1 MGDRDSPPWS
11 AAAMKPALV
20 LALVAAALAGG
31 AHAVD
36 VYKWKDGKGV
46 VHYGD
51 RPASGASAARVSV
64 RDDQVDPDDAARAQQ
79 RLSETQDRLQDE
91 ASSDEPEMPP
101 RETVRPKAQA
111 DTGSCAYKWR
121 LYMQSQG
128 CFDSHRVAGGKGVT
142 RNGAR
147 VCPQIVQ
154 PDCPHP

>member
-1 MGDRDSPPWS
+1 
-11 AAAMKPALV
+11 MKPLLAAV
-20 LALVAAALAGG
+20 LAAAALAGG

-36 VYKWKDGKGV
+36 VYKWKDSKGV

-64 RDDQVDPDDAARAQQ
+64 RDDQPDPDDVARAQQ
-79 RLSETQDRLQDE
+79 RLAETQDRLQDDVE
-91 ASSDEPEMPP
+91 SDIPVTP
-101 RETVRPKAQA
+101 RRPVVRPKAQA

-128 CFDSHRVAGGKGVT
+128 CFEQHRVAGGKGVT
-142 RNGAR
+142 RSGAS

-154 PDCPHP
+154 PDCPQQ

>member
-1 MGDRDSPPWS
+1 MKLPL
-11 AAAMKPALV
+11 AA
-20 LALVAAALAGG
+20 ALVAAALAGA

-51 RPASGASAARVSV
+51 RPASGASAARVNV
-64 RDDQVDPDDAARAQQ
+64 RDDQPDPDDVAQAQQ
-79 RLSETQDRLQDE
+79 RLSEAQDRLQDDVE
-91 ASSDEPEMPP
+91 SDIPVAP
-101 RETVRPKAQA
+101 RRAVPRPRAQA

-128 CFDSHRVAGGKGVT
+128 CFDQHRVAGGKGVT
-142 RNGAR
+142 NGGTH

-154 PDCPHP
+154 PDCPQQ

>member
-1 MGDRDSPPWS
+1 MAATRTVLN
-11 AAAMKPALV
+11 AAAMKPPLAFAL
-20 LALVAAALAGG
+20 AAALAGG

-36 VYKWKDGKGV
+36 VYKWRDARGV

-51 RPASGASAARVSV
+51 RPAAGASAARLSV
-64 RDDQVDPDDAARAQQ
+64 REDEPDPDDVARALR
-79 RLSETQDRLQDE
+79 RLAEARDHPQDDAPEAPET
-91 ASSDEPEMPP
+91 PP
-101 RETVRPKAQA
+101 AAAPRPKAPP

-128 CFDSHRVAGGKGVT
+128 CFDQHRVAGGKGVT

-154 PDCPHP
+154 PDCPPQ

>member
-1 MGDRDSPPWS
+1 
-11 AAAMKPALV
+11 MKAL
-20 LALVAAALAGG
+20 LAFALVAAALAGG

-51 RPASGASAARVSV
+51 RPASGASAAMVSV
-64 RDDQVDPDDAARAQQ
+64 PDDQPDADDVARAQQ
-79 RLSETQDRLQDE
+79 RLSEAQDRLQEDTRDDIPV
-91 ASSDEPEMPP
+91 APP
-101 RETVRPKAQA
+101 RVARPRAQA
-111 DTGSCAYKWR
+111 DAGTCAYKWR

-128 CFDSHRVAGGKGVT
+128 CFDQHRVAGGKGVT

-154 PDCPHP
+154 PDCPRQ

>member
-1 MGDRDSPPWS
+1 
-11 AAAMKPALV
+11 MKPLLAFALAV
-20 LALVAAALAGG
+20 AALAGA

-36 VYKWKDGKGV
+36 VYKWKDSKGV

-64 RDDQVDPDDAARAQQ
+64 RDDQPDPDDAARAQQ
-79 RLSETQDRLQDE
+79 RLTETQDRLQDD
-91 ASSDEPEMPP
+91 ANADEPVARALP
-101 RETVRPKAQA
+101 RPATKP

-128 CFDSHRVAGGKGVT
+128 CFDSNRVAGGKGVT

-154 PDCPHP
+154 PDCPQQ

>member
-1 MGDRDSPPWS
+1 
-11 AAAMKPALV
+11 MKPL
-20 LALVAAALAGG
+20 LAAVVAAAALTGG

-51 RPASGASAARVSV
+51 RPASGASAARVNV
-64 RDDQVDPDDAARAQQ
+64 RDDQPDPDDVARAQQ
-79 RLSETQDRLQDE
+79 RLSETQDRLQDDVQ
-91 ASSDEPEMPP
+91 SDIPVTP
-101 RETVRPKAQA
+101 RRSLPRPKAQA

-128 CFDSHRVAGGKGVT
+128 CFDQHRVAGGKGVT
-142 RNGAR
+142 RSGAS

-154 PDCPHP
+154 PDCPQQ

>member
-1 MGDRDSPPWS
+1 
-11 AAAMKPALV
+11 MKPLLAFAL
-20 LALVAAALAGG
+20 AAAALAGA

-64 RDDQVDPDDAARAQQ
+64 RDDQPDPDDVARAQQ
-79 RLSETQDRLQDE
+79 RLTETQDRLQDD
-91 ASSDEPEMPP
+91 ANADEPVPPP
-101 RETVRPKAQA
+101 RALPRPAIKP
-111 DTGSCAYKWR
+111 DTGSCAYRWQ

-128 CFDSHRVAGGKGVT
+128 CFERNRVAGGKGVT

-154 PDCPHP
+154 PDCPQQ